1 MAKYPK
7 VNYIGNKEKLVD
19 WIINEMPVKAGT
31 VLDIFAGGC
40 SVSYALKNNGYS
52 VIANDILYADYVIEK
67 ALIENSD
74 TRLPISVFDKR
85 VSEKRVEELAQ
96 KFSFLA
102 GCLYYPEEVQELSK
116 LVAIAEKLKGFEKY
130 MMLALIRR
138 AMIRKLPYS
147 RMNVPWNQIQKLR
160 DEDYSYMKYK
170 RKRAYHN
177 QSFEEHIRENIDEY
191 NDAIFAKEECKAY
204 NCDAFDMVKKIDFV
218 DVVYMDP
225 PYPSTMN
232 NYDMF
237 YGLFDEMFD
246 KKKKH
251 IDYTKKASFL
261 HNMDKLIKKL
271 VGKTRY
277 IVLSQNTRVQPEPSA
292 IEAMLKKYGKVTIK
306 EKKHNYQVTGK
317 ENKNASKELLFI
329 LEMETGDT
337 ESRTEG
343 YFVN

>member
-7 VNYIGNKEKLVD
+7 VNYIGNKEKLVN
-19 WIINEMPVKAGT
+19 WIIKEMPVKSGT

-52 VIANDILYADYVIEK
+52 VIANDILYADYVIAK

-74 TRLPISVFDKR
+74 TSLSVNVFEKK
-85 VSEKRVEELAQ
+85 VSEKRVEELEE
-96 KFSFLA
+96 KFSFLMN
-102 GCLYYPEEVQELSK
+102 CLYYPNEVKELSR
-116 LVAIAEKLKGFEKY
+116 LVAISEKLKGAEKY

-147 RMNVPWNQIQKLR
+147 RMNVPWEQIQKLR
-160 DEDYSYMKYK
+160 NEEYSYMKYK

-177 QSFEEHIRENIDEY
+177 QTFESHMRENIDAY
-191 NDAIFAKEECKAY
+191 NEAVFDKEECKVY

-232 NYDMF
+232 NYDAF
-237 YGLFDEMFD
+237 YGMFDEMFD
-246 KKKKH
+246 KKRKH
-251 IDYTKKASFL
+251 TDYTQKVSFL
-261 HNMDKLIKKL
+261 ENMDKLIKKL

-277 IVLSQNTRVQPEPSA
+277 IVLSQNTRVQPGSDE
-292 IEAMLKKYGKVTIK
+292 IGAMLKKYGKVTLK

-317 ENKNASKELLFI
+317 ENKNASKELLFT
-329 LEMETGDT
+329 LEME
-337 ESRTEG
+337 E
-343 YFVN
+343 

>member
-19 WIINEMPVKAGT
+19 WIIEEMPVKSGT

-40 SVSYALKNNGYS
+40 SVSYALKNKGYK
-52 VIANDILYADYVIEK
+52 VLANDILFADYVIAK
-67 ALIENSD
+67 ALVENAETS
-74 TRLPISVFDKR
+74 LSISVLGEE
-85 VSEKRVEELAQ
+85 VEEKRVNELIQ
-96 KFSFLA
+96 KFSFLSEK
-102 GCLYYPEEVQELSK
+102 LYYKEEVEELSK
-116 LVAIAEKLKGFEKY
+116 LVAIVEKLEGFEQY
-130 MMLALIRR
+130 LMLALIRR

-147 RMNVPWNQIQKLR
+147 RMNVPWDQIQKLR

-177 QSFEEHIRENIDEY
+177 QTFESHIRENIDEY
-191 NDAIFAKEECKAY
+191 NNAIFNAQECKAF
-204 NCDAFDMVKKIDFV
+204 NKDAFEMAREIDFV

-232 NYDMF
+232 NYDAF
-237 YGLFDEMFD
+237 YGLFDKMFD
-246 KKKKH
+246 KGKSH
-251 IDYTKKASFL
+251 IDFTQKTSFL
-261 HNMDKLIKKL
+261 DNMDKLINKL

-277 IVLSQNTRVQPEPSA
+277 IVLSQNTRVQPGLDE

-317 ENKNASKELLFI
+317 ENKNTSRELLFI
-329 LEMETGDT
+329 LEMEA
-337 ESRTEG
+337 
-343 YFVN
+343 